1 MCLQTLFMERS
12 SMKKALL
19 ITLKVFII
27 LLIPILMLL
36 YINNILIPKSYTDKG
51 GEKYWQGQTYT
62 AKENGKVEI
71 GFFGSSEVKN
81 GFIPMELYKEYGFSA
96 YNCGVNN
103 PDTLSASGIYRN
115 MEKFINT
122 HHPKMILISP
132 ESLYSKNTS
141 NIFDDLPIFYNIYT
155 YHSRWKNLKAKD
167 FFTAPTDANYYDI
180 SKGYYMRKDVTKVS
194 NDESYMGSPKSKAA
208 NFTLHNRLK
217 IKKMIKLCKKNN
229 IKLAFVVM
237 PTTKNWNYSKQKGLL
252 KLIKKEGIDLIDFNE
267 NHMSYGLDYEQDF
280 RDKGMHVNLQGAQKI
295 TKYLAD
301 YIKAECPSLTDFRE
315 TEYSVNLDKALE
327 NYERR
332 CL

>member
-1 MCLQTLFMERS
+1 
-12 SMKKALL
+12 MKKALL

-62 AKENGKVEI
+62 AKENG
-71 GFFGSSEVKN
+71 
-81 GFIPMELYKEYGFSA
+81 FSA

-122 HHPKMILISP
+122 HQPKMILISP
-132 ESLYSKNTS
+132 ESLYSRNTS

-167 FFTAPTDANYYDI
+167 FFTAPTDAKYYDI
-180 SKGYYMRKDVTKVS
+180 NKGYYMRKDVTKVS

-208 NFTLHNRLK
+208 NFTLHNKQK

-229 IKLAFVVM
+229 IELAFVVM

-280 RDKGMHVNLQGAQKI
+280 RDNGLHVNLQGAQKI

-301 YIKAECPSLTDFRE
+301 YIKAECPSLTDFRG